1 MATIKNMTEEKK
13 KLKSLIGVLS
23 ANKISN
29 YNRGG
34 KTETRRKKNPKES
47 TEQVK
52 NKNNKCFS

>member
-29 YNRGG
+29 YNRRG
-34 KTETRRKKNPKES
+34 KTETKGKKNPKES

-52 NKNNKCFS
+52 K